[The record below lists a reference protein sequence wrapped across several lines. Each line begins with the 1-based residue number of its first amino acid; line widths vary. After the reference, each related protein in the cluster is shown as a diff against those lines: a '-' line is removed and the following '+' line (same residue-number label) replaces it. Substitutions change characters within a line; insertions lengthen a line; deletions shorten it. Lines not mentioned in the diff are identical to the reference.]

1 MPDPTDIALTR
12 SFEARY
18 GAGLDRAL
26 SLGGGGLFFIAWQV
40 AYLSGLIAEGV
51 DLGLADRVV
60 GTSAGSVV
68 GTSLLAGKLDRLQ
81 REVTLLAKAPAVVAM
96 LANSADLSASQQRA
110 WDLFQAADNAQP
122 ETVTAIG
129 HAALAA
135 NAPPAARMRRTLGLL
150 LGTRAWPSPR
160 LNITCVDTYTAER
173 CVITHATGVSV
184 TTAMT
189 ASTSLPGI
197 YMPQLIG
204 DRFCMDGGVSGS
216 ALHLDLLAGAK
227 RALVLSLI
235 DDSGNGAAGMTF
247 VPGSTQAEIEALA
260 ATGTDVEVRLPES
273 VDLDEIMEP
282 AALPKA
288 VAMAKRQAAA
298 DAPGLLRFW
307 A

>member
-1 MPDPTDIALTR
+1 MSDPTDIALTR

-18 GAGLDRAL
+18 GAGLERGL

-40 AYLSGLIAEGV
+40 AYLSGLIAGGV
-51 DLGLADRVV
+51 DLGLADRVI

-68 GTSLLAGKLDRLQ
+68 GTGLLAGKLKRLQ
-81 REVTLLAKAPAVVAM
+81 REVTLLAKAPLVTAM
-96 LANSADLSASQQRA
+96 LANSADLTPSQQRA
-110 WDLFQAADNAQP
+110 WDLFQAADNAEP

-135 NAPPAARMRRTLGLL
+135 AAPPASRMRHTLGLL

-160 LNITCVDTYTAER
+160 LNVTCVDTYTGER
-173 CVITHATGVSV
+173 CVITEATGVPA

-197 YMPQLIG
+197 YAPQLIG

-227 RALVLSLI
+227 RVLVLSLM
-235 DDSGNGAAGMTF
+235 DDSGNEPGMTF
-247 VPGSTQAEIEALA
+247 IPGSGQAEITALA
-260 ATGTDVEVRLPES
+260 DSGTEVEVRLPES

-288 VAMAKRQAAA
+288 VAMGQRQGAA
-298 DAPGLLRFW
+298 DAPGLLGFW

>member
-1 MPDPTDIALTR
+1 MPNPTDIALTR

-18 GAGLDRAL
+18 GAGLDRGL

-51 DLGLADRVV
+51 DLGLADQVV

-68 GTSLLAGKLDRLQ
+68 GTSLLAGKLGRLQ
-81 REVTLLAKAPAVVAM
+81 KELTVLAKAPTLVAM
-96 LANSADLSASQQRA
+96 LANSADLSLSQQRA
-110 WDLFQAADNAQP
+110 WELFQAADNAQP

-135 NAPPAARMRRTLGLL
+135 SAPPASRMRRTLGLL

-160 LNITCVDTYTAER
+160 LSITCVDTYTGER
-173 CVITHATGVSV
+173 CVVTDATGVTA

-197 YMPQLIG
+197 YAPQRIG

-235 DDSGNGAAGMTF
+235 EDSGTEAGMTF

-260 ATGTDVEVRLPES
+260 ATGTQVEVRLPES

-288 VAMAKRQAAA
+288 VQMGRRQAAA
-298 DAPGLLRFW
+298 DAPGLRGFW